1 MQVLSF
7 GIELGSRFWY
17 VMLCG
22 LDMVAYAGAGPQ
34 FEAWFC
40 HLWLEVVDGFGY
52 NTGAYAGSLYG
63 YGIG

>member
-1 MQVLSF
+1 MSF

-22 LDMVAYAGAGPQ
+22 LDMVAYAGAGSQ

-40 HLWLEVVDGFGY
+40 DFWLEVVDGFEY
-52 NTGAYAGSLYG
+52 
-63 YGIG
+63 